1 MFYHQVY
8 AEILDKKVKNIIVC
22 NNYEMANI
30 LARNTYG
37 QDAIAVECT
46 YWACAIGDTYENNK
60 FVSPEGEERKYKG
73 SEAENIEKLEL
84 ENTQLNRQ
92 VSEDNETM
100 LDMAFELD
108 TVKDDNAELNEG
120 YLDLDYRLS
129 QIEDKEEA

>member
-8 AEILDKKVKNIIVC
+8 AEILNKKVKNIMVC

-37 QDAIAVECT
+37 QDAVAVECT
-46 YWACAIGDTYENNK
+46 YWACAIGDTYENNR
-60 FVSPEGEERKYKG
+60 FISPEGKEREYKG

-100 LDMAFELD
+100 LNMAYELD

-120 YLDLDYRLS
+120 YLDIDYRLS
-129 QIEDKEEA
+129 LIEDKEEA

>member
-1 MFYHQVY
+1 MFYHIIY
-8 AEILDKKVKNIIVC
+8 AQILDKKVKNIIVC
-22 NNYEMANI
+22 NDIEMANI

-46 YWACAIGDTYENNK
+46 YWACAIGDKYENNK
-60 FVSPEGEERKYKG
+60 FISPEGEERKYKG

-84 ENTQLNRQ
+84 ENSQLNEQ
-92 VSEDNETM
+92 VSEDNETL
-100 LDMAFELD
+100 LDMAYELD

-129 QIEDKEEA
+129 LIEDKEEA

>member
-46 YWACAIGDTYENNK
+46 YWACAIGDTYENNQ
-60 FVSPEGEERKYKG
+60 FISPEGDEREYKG
-73 SEAENIEKLEL
+73 SEAENIEKLKI

-100 LDMAFELD
+100 LDMAYELD

-120 YLDLDYRLS
+120 YLDLDYRVS

>member
-1 MFYHQVY
+1 MFYHIIY
-8 AEILDKKVKNIIVC
+8 AQILDKKVKNIIVC
-22 NNYEMANI
+22 NDIEMANI

-60 FVSPEGEERKYKG
+60 FISPKGEEREYKG
-73 SEAENIEKLEL
+73 SEAENIEKLEI

-100 LDMAFELD
+100 LDMAYELD
-108 TVKDDNAELNEG
+108 TVKDDNAELNEIV
-120 YLDLDYRLS
+120 LQHDYD
-129 QIEDKEEA
+129 IEILKDKVEV